1 MIVEKDDNIKVHYT
15 GKTNAGQVFDSS
27 LQREPLGFKVGE
39 GKLLKAFEEAVLG
52 MKLNDSVEIN
62 IPAEEGYGPVREDLI
77 AEVDKKNLGPEVKPE
92 IGMELMSKYPD
103 GTEVIVRITE
113 VNDETIKV
121 DANHPLAGEDLNFEI
136 TVVEIDK

>member
-1 MIVEKDDNIKVHYT
+1 MTVELDDTIKVHYT

-27 LQREPLGFKVGE
+27 VDREPLGFKVGE
-39 GKLLKAFEEAVLG
+39 GKLLKAFEEAVVG

-62 IPAEEGYGPVREDLI
+62 IPAAEGYGPVREDLI
-77 AEVDKKNLGPEVKPE
+77 AEVDKNNLGPEVKPE
-92 IGMELMSKYPD
+92 VGMELMSKYPD
-103 GTEVIVRITE
+103 GTEVVVRVTE
-113 VNDETIKV
+113 VSDASIKV